1 LMGEKEGT
9 DLMYLTGYRSCHD
22 KAIPI
27 VADLLMREAELEKD
41 NEMYKKWE
49 KEYFS
54 FKRAFEENGW
64 TLRSALK
71 LAKENFTLNEELSAS
86 QKRVEQLQEKLNFY
100 YRTLQRRLTW
110 EKVNIYH
117 TLVI

>member
-1 LMGEKEGT
+1 MNETQKAEKRAGELLDVMLFA
-9 DLMYLTGYRSCHD
+9 DLISYD
-22 KAIPI
+22 IAIPI
-27 VADLLMREAELEKD
+27 IADLLMREAELEID
-41 NEMYKKWE
+41 LE
-49 KEYFS
+49 KQDKAYD
-54 FKRAFEENGW
+54 RVCD
-64 TLRSALK
+64 
-71 LAKENFTLNEELSAS
+71 ELSAS